1 MSKLI
6 LSLMSVVFQ
15 IHYLKISRI
24 YELTNLRNYYFFKWL
39 IIRELV
45 KKCHE
50 QLIDNHHESLE
61 FLIKSEQT
69 ILSSEEFKYTICCW
83 ILIDFDF
90 IYSVGFRLHPVIF
103 GSMYTRSLVQRWS
116 RIWGQTN
123 RKLYQHS
130 FQSSQY
136 AKPRYAKYFI
146 E

>member
-1 MSKLI
+1 MSYSLHRFSIHEFTKL
-6 LSLMSVVFQ
+6 LF
-15 IHYLKISRI
+15 HYFEWFVCKQ
-24 YELTNLRNYYFFKWL
+24 

-45 KKCHE
+45 KLCHE
-50 QLIDNHHESLE
+50 QLIGNHHESLE

-69 ILSSEEFKYTICCW
+69 IYPQKNSNIPKCCW
-83 ILIDFDF
+83 ILIDCDF
-90 IYSVGFRLHPVIF
+90 IYSGFRLHPVIF

-136 AKPRYAKYFI
+136 AKPRYVNNGSYYFM